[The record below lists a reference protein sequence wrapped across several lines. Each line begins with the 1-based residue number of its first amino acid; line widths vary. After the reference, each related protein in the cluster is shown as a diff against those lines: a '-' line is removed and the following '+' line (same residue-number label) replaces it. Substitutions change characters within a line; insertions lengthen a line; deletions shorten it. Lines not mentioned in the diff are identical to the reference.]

1 MTYFPLCFLFFSK
14 DFKNIKKTKVKTNEI
29 TEKDKPSVEIKNN
42 T

>member
-14 DFKNIKKTKVKTNEI
+14 DFKNLKKKIKMNKIKEN
-29 TEKDKPSVEIKNN
+29 DKPNVEIKNN